1 MSTSGEIRALID
13 NGQYAAAL
21 GRLAPLLEGSQ
32 AQHGGLLHYYAA
44 WCCDALGLERQAL
57 AHYRN
62 AIGHGLPDVELR
74 DAYVGLGSTHRVLGE
89 YESAGQVLEQ
99 GLALFPQYRPLQV
112 FGAMAAYNQGRYR
125 EAVSRLLA
133 VLADTTADADIRRY
147 GKAIAQYAQDIDRI
161 DTE

>member
-1 MSTSGEIRALID
+1 MID
-13 NGQYAAAL
+13 KGQHEAAL
-21 GRLAPLLEGSQ
+21 GRLTPLLEGSQ
-32 AQHGGLLHYYAA
+32 AQHGGLLYYYAA

-57 AHYRN
+57 PHYRN
-62 AIGHGLPDVELR
+62 AIRYGLPDVELR
-74 DAYVGLGSTHRVLGE
+74 DAYVGLGSTHRILGE
-89 YESAGQVLEQ
+89 HEKAEQVLAQ

-125 EAVSRLLA
+125 EAVSRLLT
-133 VLADTTADADIRRY
+133 VLADTTADADIRHY